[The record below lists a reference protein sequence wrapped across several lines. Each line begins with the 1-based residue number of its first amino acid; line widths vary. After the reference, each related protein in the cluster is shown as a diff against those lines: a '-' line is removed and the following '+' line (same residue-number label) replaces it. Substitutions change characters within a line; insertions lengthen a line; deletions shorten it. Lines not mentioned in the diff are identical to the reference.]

1 VKDLLLDSVDVA
13 AAPGSAAPV
22 VILKDAANVT
32 LRNSRA
38 ATLHLAG
45 KQTNSIR
52 LLQTETKTTAD
63 PDVAGDAFVQQ

>member
-1 VKDLLLDSVDVA
+1 
-13 AAPGSAAPV
+13 

-63 PDVAGDAFVQQ
+63 PDVTGDAFVRQ